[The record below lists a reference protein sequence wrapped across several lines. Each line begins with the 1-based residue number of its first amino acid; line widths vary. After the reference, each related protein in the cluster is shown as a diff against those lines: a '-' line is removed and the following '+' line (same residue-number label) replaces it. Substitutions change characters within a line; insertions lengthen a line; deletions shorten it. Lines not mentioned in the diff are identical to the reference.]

1 VKSGAIGT
9 VVASP
14 IVVAIPTDPHPR
26 FPMLSRPRVQRAGR
40 ISYGI
45 IAGLLG
51 APTIVIVIALIW
63 GGVFSW

>member
-1 VKSGAIGT
+1 
-9 VVASP
+9 
-14 IVVAIPTDPHPR
+14 
-26 FPMLSRPRVQRAGR
+26 MLSRPRFQRYGR

-51 APTIVIVIALIW
+51 APTLIIIIALIW